1 MPEKVRRVPSKRRRL
16 PEEPD
21 FPKEPLQKIGAP
33 FWREF
38 RILTASKLYASG
50 QMSSER
56 AARMAGVGHVEFLLN
71 LSFYKIFPLLEELNE
86 LEGGNG

>member
-1 MPEKVRRVPSKRRRL
+1 MPEKTKRPQL
-16 PEEPD
+16 PEEPA
-21 FPKEPLQKIGAP
+21 FAKEPLQKIEAP

-71 LSFYKIFPLLEELNE
+71 LHFYKIFPLQEELAE
-86 LEGGNG
+86 LERRRE